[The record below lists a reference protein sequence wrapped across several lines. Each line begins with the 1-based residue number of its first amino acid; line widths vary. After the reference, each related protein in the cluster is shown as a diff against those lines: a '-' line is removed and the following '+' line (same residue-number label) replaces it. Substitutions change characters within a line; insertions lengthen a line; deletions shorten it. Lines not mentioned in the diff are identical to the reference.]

1 MQDLRT
7 RTIHEKS
14 GQSGDF
20 ALENFL
26 AFEVD
31 SDASLKALLEHVMT
45 FFQPEIKS
53 LQAWLTK
60 SMHILGSLKLLVMAF
75 LLKKKF
81 QLES

>member
-14 GQSGDF
+14 GQSGNF
-20 ALENFL
+20 ALENLL

-45 FFQPEIKS
+45 FFQPETKS
-53 LQAWLTK
+53 LQA
-60 SMHILGSLKLLVMAF
+60 
-75 LLKKKF
+75 
-81 QLES
+81 

>member
-20 ALENFL
+20 ALENLL

-31 SDASLKALLEHVMT
+31 NDVSLKALLEHVMT
-45 FFQPEIKS
+45 FFQPETKS
-53 LQAWLTK
+53 LQA
-60 SMHILGSLKLLVMAF
+60 
-75 LLKKKF
+75 
-81 QLES
+81 

>member
-20 ALENFL
+20 ALENLL

-31 SDASLKALLEHVMT
+31 SDASLKALLKHVMT
-45 FFQPEIKS
+45 FSNPKQSHSK
-53 LQAWLTK
+53 
-60 SMHILGSLKLLVMAF
+60 HD
-75 LLKKKF
+75 
-81 QLES
+81 